1 VILPRLEHADIK
13 INIEQSLELP
23 RGKEKI
29 LLVDDETTLVDILER
44 ILSNLGYEVHAYS
57 SSLKALNAF
66 KLKPGYFDLI
76 VTDLIMPDMTGA
88 DLTTKIRKLNNKIP
102 VILFTGID
110 KKNNVQMD
118 YKEMKFNRILVKPL
132 RNADLVFAIR
142 KELDGRRKQKTIQ
155 S

>member
-1 VILPRLEHADIK
+1 M
-13 INIEQSLELP
+13 
-23 RGKEKI
+23 
-29 LLVDDETTLVDILER
+29 DDETALVDILER

-66 KLKPGYFDLI
+66 KLKSGYFDLI

-88 DLTTKIRKLNNKIP
+88 DLTTEIRKLNNKIP
-102 VILFTGID
+102 VILFTGINEN
-110 KKNNVQMD
+110 KIVQRD
-118 YKEMKFNRILVKPL
+118 YKEIKFNRILVKPL